1 MTIKIYYSLIKLDD
15 GILLNVL
22 LLLYVIDTYHHITLS
37 RNFVILSQI
46 IHIRIPHATPV
57 FILQT
62 AQLGLIVIC
71 ILQSINDSIFLA

>member
-71 ILQSINDSIFLA
+71 TLQSMNDSIFPA